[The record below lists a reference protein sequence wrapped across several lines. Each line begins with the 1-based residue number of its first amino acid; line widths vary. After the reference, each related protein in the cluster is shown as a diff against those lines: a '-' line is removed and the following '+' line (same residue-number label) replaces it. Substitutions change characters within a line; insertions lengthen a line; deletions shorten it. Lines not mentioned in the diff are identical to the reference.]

1 MYFVTPL
8 PIIDEPMTASLAP
21 TDGSHA
27 ARPVLAS
34 RVLATFSLTD
44 WVLYAVMLSATC
56 IVVGLIWDISWHMTV
71 GRDTLWTAPHVLEQI
86 GAAVAGLASG
96 ALVLKTTFAGS
107 AGERARSVRFW
118 GFSAPL
124 GTWICIWGAL
134 AMIGSVPFDNWWHN
148 AYGLDVKIISPP
160 HVILIAGMMAIQLG
174 AMIMAL
180 GAQNRAAVGAVDA
193 DIAVRRFGLM
203 YVFAAGIFLTML
215 AIFVTEY
222 VAKPNLMR
230 GSTFYQITGG
240 LFPLLLLAV
249 ARASRLRWPATT
261 TAAVYTGISVAMIW
275 ILQLFPAVPKL
286 APIYNA
292 VTHMVP
298 MDFPLLLVIPA
309 LLFDVLMHRVDSG
322 RPWLLAAIAGVSFV
336 LVMLAVHWF
345 WADFMMS
352 PGARN
357 NVFAADRWPYMNR
370 LGPWRYEYWTLDT
383 DAAGNF
389 SPLLLA
395 KGVGIALAIAMLS
408 ARVGLGWGNWMK
420 RVQR

>member
-1 MYFVTPL
+1 MSS
-8 PIIDEPMTASLAP
+8 SLAP
-21 TDGSHA
+21 THDS
-27 ARPVLAS
+27 VAS
-34 RVLATFSLTD
+34 RSDLTSGVATTFSMTS
-44 WVLYAVMLSATC
+44 WVLYAVLFSSTC

-86 GAAVAGLASG
+86 GASVAGLACG

-107 AGERARSVRFW
+107 EEERARSVHFW
-118 GFSAPL
+118 GFTAPL
-124 GTWICIWGAL
+124 GAWICIWGAL
-134 AMIGSVPFDNWWHN
+134 AMIASVPFDNWWHN

-160 HVILIAGMMAIQLG
+160 HVVLIAGMMGIQLG

-180 GAQNRAAVGAVDA
+180 GAQNRAAAARA
-193 DIAVRRFGLM
+193 DEGRLGLM
-203 YVFAAGIFLTML
+203 YVFAAGIFLTMM

-230 GSTFYQITGG
+230 GSMFYQITGG

-261 TAAVYTGISVAMIW
+261 TAAVYMGISVVMIW

-286 APIYNA
+286 APIYNP

-298 MDFPLLLVIPA
+298 MDFPLLLIIPA
-309 LLFDVLMHRVDSG
+309 FVLDVLLHRLDRG
-322 RPWLLAAIAGVSFV
+322 RSWRLAAAAGASFV
-336 LVMLAVHWF
+336 LVMLAVHWV
-345 WADFMMS
+345 WSDFMLS
-352 PGARN
+352 PFARN
-357 NVFAADRWPYMNR
+357 NIFAADRWPYMNR

-389 SPLLLA
+389 SLLLLA
-395 KGVGIALAIAMLS
+395 KGIGIAIAIAILS
-408 ARVGLGWGNWMK
+408 SQVGLAWGNWMK